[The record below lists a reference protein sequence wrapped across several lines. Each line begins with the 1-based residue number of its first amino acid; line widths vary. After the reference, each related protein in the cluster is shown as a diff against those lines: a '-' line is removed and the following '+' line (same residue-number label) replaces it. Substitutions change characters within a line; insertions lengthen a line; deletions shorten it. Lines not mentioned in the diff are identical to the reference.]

1 MSDFNIENYISNL
14 AYVNKDFNSIWEEIM
29 EVVPKLT
36 SKWIPGEANESDP
49 LVVLLKE
56 LGIVSDK
63 LNYNIDKNILES
75 FPDTLT
81 QLRAAHNIFTSM
93 GYMPEWYRSAL
104 TNVTITY
111 DGGAGEEY
119 NYSNFGSGANQKNIS
134 LPCLTEVCDENSNSV
149 YTLLEKVDLEPGK
162 VSATSVLAMEGTINN
177 FEVNG
182 STLIDVDCLDSNNRL
197 YFVQSNVAQN
207 GIFISFDSDF
217 TSVAAED
224 DTYDSLQL
232 LGSANTD
239 GGAYWKRVNNL
250 HQQLPGCY
258 CYQFGLDPATGSCYI
273 QFPEDIGTL
282 IGDGIYIKYIL
293 SSGEA
298 GNIAKNTLEGF
309 LNSPEISFTA
319 TAGDE
324 TLSYSITSANLQV
337 SNSEGAVNGKD
348 PETIAEMQAAYKRVV
363 GTFDTLVTIN
373 DYESY
378 LYDAEDS
385 YGRPLISNIRVG
397 DRTNDLYSSY
407 KLKSLDVSGEVKTDG
422 EVIRTDSEKE
432 DLNAFQLRFYPLML
446 GGTSVTTKEQFDR
459 SFIFSNVIEDKD
471 LLVESLKREVED
483 TKAILHDYM
492 PEAGAPIFLDY
503 QLSGQIYL
511 QRTLTAK
518 EAEEV
523 RKVVVSNLYSH
534 LNSRQ
539 LTYGKQID
547 YQQVVD
553 WIKES
558 DPRIQYVALNP
569 ITYSLNRDD
578 DAYQKFEDN
587 CGGLDI
593 QQRSVLAGTTPWTTY
608 DNLSYYWGASDYSL
622 YSSTTTVEDNK
633 TLGEIKS
640 IAPKISPSKFQGA
653 LEDPK
658 ESTSRTVWTVGA
670 NETLHILVPEYIATT
685 TYTNYLYAVCVG
697 IKDPI
702 PADTPYRLGTDQFIY
717 IFEERPDENTCSSP
731 GSADN
736 IKAVLKSDTIIKSN
750 VVLGGSSTSNEKY
763 CCNKAINLSSSITI
777 SVMERDISTL
787 QSTYATESAS
797 YNNGLKIATNSA
809 DLVTTLKNAKKIASD
824 MEYTLNIG
832 EYLLWTN
839 NVEPVLEIG
848 MIGEGNTIVVK
859 AGSNDFLKLEATTA
873 DYNSESDKLKWCSCK
888 NGHLKYKANTIY
900 SFGEN
905 YQLKLKGLSSPLTG
919 ADTLRVVALN
929 GVTEIE
935 YGLYDSGKDSYEKE
949 STLPAILDSDN
960 DSYQCSWC
968 LALTLGTD
976 LPQKLLTGQE
986 VVVIGSNTDSEGEA
1000 VSAILSDTSSGD
1012 TASYIGASKAI
1023 LSPGGSPLQLSDVE
1037 AEDLIFQTFT
1047 FSNSK
1052 EPTSETYFQQVVT
1065 DWKTPNIKGYYI
1077 FPAIF
1082 AGDSNSNTVYYI
1094 LAKEGQF
1101 LSTMELKNG
1110 VSLSKVG
1117 PIFAVAEGAK
1127 YWKATTTGNAS
1138 FEEVSGI
1145 LGGGNYKILDTAELY
1160 VPGGM
1165 PIYSPSSNS
1174 LIADPWAAESF
1185 FNAAH
1190 VCNRYVL
1197 PRLRDGKDATGK
1209 TVGALEN
1216 LKISTLSIKES

>member
-81 QLRAAHNIFTSM
+81 QLRAAHNVFTSM
-93 GYMPEWYRSAL
+93 GYMPRWYRSAL

-119 NYSNFGSGANQKNIS
+119 NYSNFGSGANEKNIS

-162 VSATSVLAMEGTINN
+162 VSATSVLAMEGTIND

-207 GIFISFDSDF
+207 GIFISFDPDF

-224 DTYDSLQL
+224 STYDSLQL

-239 GGAYWKRVNNL
+239 GGTYWKRVNNL
-250 HQQLPGCY
+250 HQQLPGSY

-319 TAGDE
+319 TTGDE

-337 SNSEGAVNGKD
+337 SNGESAVNGKD

-407 KLKSLDVSGEVKTDG
+407 KLKSLDISGEVKTDSK
-422 EVIRTDSEKE
+422 VISTNGKE

-459 SFIFSNVIEDKD
+459 SFIFSNISEDKD
-471 LLVESLKREVED
+471 LLVESLKQEVAD

-523 RKVVVSNLYSH
+523 RKAVVSNLYSH

-539 LTYGKQID
+539 LTYGRQID

-569 ITYSLNRDD
+569 ITYSLDRDD
-578 DAYQKFEDN
+578 DAYKKFEGS

-608 DNLSYYWGASDYSL
+608 DNLSYYWGASNYSL
-622 YSSTTTVEDNK
+622 YDNTALVEGK
-633 TLGEIKS
+633 TLGAIKS
-640 IAPKISPSKFQGA
+640 IAPKISSSKFRGTPEA
-653 LEDPK
+653 DG
-658 ESTSRTVWTVGA
+658 STTWTVNA
-670 NETLHILVPEYIATT
+670 NETLHILVPEYVATT
-685 TYTNYLYAVCVG
+685 TYTNYLYAVCVDG
-697 IKDPI
+697 AEDKNPI
-702 PADTPYRLGTDQFIY
+702 PADTPHQLTAKQAIY
-717 IFEERPDENTCSSP
+717 IFEERPDENTCAHP
-731 GSADN
+731 ESASN
-736 IKAVLKSDTIIKSN
+736 IKAVLKSGTVIKSN
-750 VVLGGSSTSNEKY
+750 VTLGGSPTSSEKY
-763 CCNKAINLSSSITI
+763 PCNKAINLSSSITI

-787 QSTYATESAS
+787 QSTYAAESTS
-797 YNNGLKIATNSA
+797 YKNGLKIATNSA
-809 DLVTTLKNAKKIASD
+809 DLVATLQSAEGSASD
-824 MEYTLNIG
+824 KEYTLNIG

-839 NVEPVLEIG
+839 NVEPVLELG

-859 AGSNDFLKLEATTA
+859 AGSKDFQKLSATTA
-873 DYNSESDKLKWCSCK
+873 DYNSESDKVSWCKCE

-905 YQLKLKGLSSPLTG
+905 YQLKLQGLPLASMVS
-919 ADTLRVVALN
+919 ADPLKVVALN
-929 GVTEIE
+929 GVAEIE
-935 YGLYDSGKDSYEKE
+935 YGLCSDGSYEKE
-949 STLPAILDSDN
+949 STLPAILDPAN
-960 DSYQCSWC
+960 DPYQCSWC
-968 LALTLGTD
+968 LALTLGAN
-976 LPQKLLTGQE
+976 LPQKLLAGQE
-986 VVVIGSNTDSEGEA
+986 VVVTGAGDAGGAVHEG
-1000 VSAILSDTSSGD
+1000 VSVTLSGGNS
-1012 TASYIGASKAI
+1012 SYIGASKAI
-1023 LSPGGSPLQLSDVE
+1023 LSPGGSPLQLSDAE
-1037 AEDLIFQTFT
+1037 AEDLTLQTFT
-1047 FSNSK
+1047 STD
-1052 EPTSETYFQQVVT
+1052 EPTSETYFQQVDT
-1065 DWKTPNIKGYYI
+1065 DWSTPDIAGYYI
-1077 FPAIF
+1077 LPAIF
-1082 AGDSNSNTVYYI
+1082 DGDINKNKVYYI
-1094 LAKEGQF
+1094 LAKEEQP
-1101 LSTMELKNG
+1101 LSSMVLEG
-1110 VSLSKVG
+1110 AGLSRVG
-1117 PIFAVAEGAK
+1117 PIFAVAEEAE
-1127 YWKATTTGNAS
+1127 YWRGTTTTTRNAS
-1138 FEEVSGI
+1138 LEKVSSI
-1145 LGGGNYKILDTAELY
+1145 LGRGESYKILGTAELY
-1160 VPGGM
+1160 APGGM
-1165 PIYSPSSNS
+1165 PTYSPSSNS
-1174 LIADPWAAESF
+1174 LIKDPYAPDSF

-1197 PRLRDGKDATGK
+1197 PRLRDMKDASGK
-1209 TVGALEN
+1209 TIGALEN